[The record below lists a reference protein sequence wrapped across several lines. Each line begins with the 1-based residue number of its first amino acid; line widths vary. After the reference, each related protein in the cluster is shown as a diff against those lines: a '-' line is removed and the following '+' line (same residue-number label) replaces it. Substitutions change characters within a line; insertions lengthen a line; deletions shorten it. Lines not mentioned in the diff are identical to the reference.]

1 MEQLL
6 EDGTDI
12 YKMTVMSMDA
22 EVLQIT
28 KDVFNSYPSLVAV
41 NTLPTNFEV
50 NASRVDKGTAAMQ
63 YILSKGFTPEEVMVI
78 GDSENDRAMFD
89 VPFGKKVAMA
99 NASDE
104 IKEISTD
111 ITASNVE
118 DGVALAILKWALQD

>member
-1 MEQLL
+1 
-6 EDGTDI
+6 
-12 YKMTVMSMDA
+12 
-22 EVLQIT
+22 
-28 KDVFNSYPSLVAV
+28 
-41 NTLPTNFEV
+41 
-50 NASRVDKGTAAMQ
+50 MQ

-118 DGVALAILKWALQD
+118 DGVALAILKWALQDQCRRRMVCV